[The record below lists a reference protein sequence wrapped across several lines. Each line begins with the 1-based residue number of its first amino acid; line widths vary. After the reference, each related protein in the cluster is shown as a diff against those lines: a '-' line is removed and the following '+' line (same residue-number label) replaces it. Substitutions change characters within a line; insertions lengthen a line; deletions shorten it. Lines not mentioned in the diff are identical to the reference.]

1 MGDAPVIAY
10 TREPPNFWTPPME
23 TSHKYEAVVLKYKGW
38 TPYGHWC
45 AQKKRMCRYHG
56 WKFRKIFEAE
66 EAEDDGI
73 LILTWYLG
81 ITFTGVDYNTSMAD
95 VVSIAISETE
105 HSVVSY
111 IVQEVTH
118 VAADD
123 LTWHLKE
130 GYYFIGRR
138 VKYRRG
144 NRI

>member
-1 MGDAPVIAY
+1 M
-10 TREPPNFWTPPME
+10 W
-23 TSHKYEAVVLKYKGW
+23 
-38 TPYGHWC
+38 
-45 AQKKRMCRYHG
+45 RYHG
-56 WKFRKIFEAE
+56 WKFRNIFEAE
-66 EAEDDGI
+66 EAEYDGI

-81 ITFTGVDYNTSMAD
+81 IIFTGVDYNNSMAD
-95 VVSIAISETE
+95 GVSVDIAEIA

-144 NRI
+144 HRI